1 MRRHCLTAF
10 ANVLSKTCARD
21 DGGDGGDDGGDG
33 EDSFKV
39 SWNASP
45 SLWKPMPSSKVEVK
59 ADFTSVGTDG
69 TCTMSVQ
76 LLDSAVR
83 NTCTCTMSVQLL
95 DDVKVDFT
103 SVGTAGAC
111 ATTPVLE
118 PSDSAMESSDSSI
131 GTTGTCTTSG
141 YASDEERRSFGRT
154 INAKRHGRQYNVAKG
169 RKLEPLPSLKVPIMM
184 PVKRKQSRS
193 RSPPGST
200 LKYFRQLN
208 PPEYEYAQKMLVD
221 LKHVQAS
228 DT

>member
-1 MRRHCLTAF
+1 MARRRNSLSLINFAALMRRQSLTAF
-10 ANVLSKTCARD
+10 ANVLSKTFARD
-21 DGGDGGDDGGDG
+21 EGGDGGDDGGDG

-59 ADFTSVGTDG
+59 ADFTSVGTAG

-83 NTCTCTMSVQLL
+83 NTCTMSVQLL

-141 YASDEERRSFGRT
+141 YASDEERRSFGRN
-154 INAKRHGRQYNVAKG
+154 INAKRH
-169 RKLEPLPSLKVPIMM
+169 
-184 PVKRKQSRS
+184 
-193 RSPPGST
+193 
-200 LKYFRQLN
+200 
-208 PPEYEYAQKMLVD
+208 
-221 LKHVQAS
+221 
-228 DT
+228 